1 MYGRYWV
8 VEGER
13 KNCCSSAI
21 KRPESGE
28 NEECDGAVV
37 VFVERVKDAQKQVI
51 IWVRV
56 SSAFAA
62 TSGEEATAFGGD
74 MGGNFVE
81 GEFGMD
87 QE

>member
-1 MYGRYWV
+1 
-8 VEGER
+8 
-13 KNCCSSAI
+13 
-21 KRPESGE
+21 
-28 NEECDGAVV
+28 
-37 VFVERVKDAQKQVI
+37 VFVERVKDAQKYVI

-81 GEFGMD
+81 GEFGVD
-87 QE
+87 